1 MEFIT
6 IIANIAFQNM
16 LPVVGT
22 VVTAIAG
29 ALLNNVRNKVKVEK
43 GVKAQEALDKV
54 VAEVVDGISQTV
66 TSQIKNDR
74 RKLKPEDISA
84 VRGLA
89 LKNTKI
95 LAANSVLKDVKAV
108 VDNVDDYILS
118 SVEATVGR
126 QKLIKQE
133 KDKNK

>member
-6 IIANIAFQNM
+6 VIANIAFQNM

-29 ALLNNVRNKVKVEK
+29 VLLNNVRNKVKVEK

-54 VAEVVDGISQTV
+54 VLEVVDALAQTTISE
-66 TSQIKNDR
+66 IKNAR
-74 RKLKPEDISA
+74 RKLKPEDIER

-89 LKNTKI
+89 LTNTKQI
-95 LAANSVLKDVKAV
+95 AANTTLKDVSAV
-108 VDNVDDYILS
+108 VDDVDNYILS
-118 SVEATVGR
+118 AVEATVGR
-126 QKLIKQE
+126 QKLINQE
-133 KDKNK
+133 KK

>member
-1 MEFIT
+1 
-6 IIANIAFQNM
+6 
-16 LPVVGT
+16 
-22 VVTAIAG
+22 
-29 ALLNNVRNKVKVEK
+29 
-43 GVKAQEALDKV
+43 
-54 VAEVVDGISQTV
+54 
-66 TSQIKNDR
+66 
-74 RKLKPEDISA
+74 
-84 VRGLA
+84 LA

-133 KDKNK
+133 EDKNK